1 MALSSHHFLD
11 YYLKGVLMYAKPIE
25 FFNFKYYED
34 VLQRTKY
41 MHNFLMI
48 DNPPMDSKMFLEYIN
63 LTKPYGF
70 TQFMSLP
77 HAENEIFHTFFQDKE
92 VIDETYQWMELNLLP
107 SMIENI
113 TSSYPISPLDKTN
126 LEPFLAF
133 HYQGDVQYGEVYA
146 LENGIRTQAI
156 VTHNKHVQY
165 ALAMDGD
172 TIVGQVGWIQYED
185 VIEIDDFIVQES
197 HRYQGIGKAL
207 YQHVLKYASALNIRK
222 LILISDPD
230 SEAYRMYQK
239 WGFQLGPTY
248 RCIRIIHESKS

>member
-1 MALSSHHFLD
+1 MATTPQFFLD
-11 YYLKGVLMYAKPIE
+11 YYLKGILLYAKAIE
-25 FFNFKYYED
+25 YNGFQYYED

-48 DNPPMDSKMFLEYIN
+48 DNPPVDPKVFLEYIN
-63 LTKPYGF
+63 LTKLYGF

-77 HAENEIFHTFFQDKE
+77 HAENVIFHTFFQDKE

-133 HYQGDVQYGEVYA
+133 HYQGDVQYGEAYA
-146 LENGIRTQAI
+146 LENGVRTKAI
-156 VTHNKHVQY
+156 VIHNKHVHY

-172 TIVGQVGWIQYED
+172 TIVGQVGWIQYDD
-185 VIEIDDFIVQES
+185 VIEIDDFIVKES
-197 HRYQGIGKAL
+197 HRYKGIGKAL
-207 YQHVLKYASALNIRK
+207 YQHVLKNANALNIRK
-222 LILISDPD
+222 IILISDPD

-239 WGFQLGPTY
+239 WGFTLGPTY
-248 RCIRIIHESKS
+248 RCYRIMHRV